1 MLNELSHG
9 QRERLT
15 YIDFCLQFFG
25 SIARNDLIQRFQMG
39 LASCSRDFATY
50 KELAPDNLVLK
61 HETKRY
67 YRTEA
72 FQPLFEHDGER
83 ALSYFSKHAALEL
96 PLGRSSVV
104 AAVDLINAA
113 PAIIA
118 ALTRAITASQAVSI
132 EYASLSSGL
141 SQREIVPHAFLN
153 SGHRWHVRAFD
164 RKSKQFRDFVC
175 TRITSIQVATSEPKE
190 HEKAQND
197 LEWNTNVTLNL
208 VPHPKHQHP
217 KAIEL
222 DYQMQNQ
229 QLELTLRVAEAKYL
243 LRFWNVDVTADFTL
257 SPDRYHLWLKNSE
270 ELQNDTSACATLGL
284 VLPDK
289 LLRKNKETASR

>member
-67 YRTEA
+67 YRTEV

-113 PAIIA
+113 PDIIA
-118 ALTRAITASQAVSI
+118 ALTRAITASQAVAI

-175 TRITSIQVATSEPKE
+175 TRITSIQVAIREPEE
-190 HEKAQND
+190 HEKAPHD

-217 KAIEL
+217 KAIDL
-222 DYQMQNQ
+222 DYQMQDK
-229 QLELTLRVAEAKYL
+229 QLELTLRAAEAKYL
-243 LRFWNVDVTADFTL
+243 LRFWNVDVTVEAKLD
-257 SPDRYHLWLKNSE
+257 SNVCHLWLRNVK
-270 ELQNDTSACATLGL
+270 ELENNDYASSLLNL
-284 VLPDK
+284 VNEG
-289 LLRKNKETASR
+289 RK

>member
-1 MLNELSHG
+1 MPNELSHG

-25 SIARNDLIQRFQMG
+25 DIARNDLIQRFQMG

-50 KELAPDNLVLK
+50 KELAPGNLVLK

-96 PLGRSSVV
+96 PLGSSSVV

-118 ALTRAITASQAVSI
+118 ALTRAITSSQTVAI

-141 SQREIVPHAFLN
+141 SQREIIPHAFLN

-175 TRITSIQVATSEPKE
+175 TRITSIQTATNEPEE
-190 HEKAQND
+190 HEKSQHD

-222 DYQMQNQ
+222 DYQMRNQ
-229 QLELTLRVAEAKYL
+229 PLEFTLRVAEAKYL
-243 LRFWNVDVTADFTL
+243 LRFWNVDVTEEAAL
-257 SPDRYHLWLKNSE
+257 NPNVCHLWLKNSRTLHRDE
-270 ELQNDTSACATLGL
+270 QVAAVLTLAPGNKDQGSKNDQ
-284 VLPDK
+284 
-289 LLRKNKETASR
+289 

>member
-72 FQPLFEHDGER
+72 FQPLFDHDGER

-118 ALTRAITASQAVSI
+118 ALTRAITANQAVAI

-175 TRITSIQVATSEPKE
+175 TRITSIQAATSDPDA
-190 HEKAQND
+190 HEQPQHD
-197 LEWNTNVTLNL
+197 IEWNTDVTLNL

-243 LRFWNVDVTADFTL
+243 LRFWDVDVTAEAALD
-257 SPDRYHLWLKNSE
+257 SNVCHLWLKNS
-270 ELQNDTSACATLGL
+270 DT
-284 VLPDK
+284 
-289 LLRKNKETASR
+289 LLRDEKVATVLTLAPGNKGQGSKND